1 MSGAL
6 DGLVALDLATFIAAP
21 FCCTLLGEHGAEV
34 IKIEQPGIGDDLR
47 RLGHKPAD
55 GMSYMWLVESRN
67 KKSIT
72 CNLRAPEGQALITR
86 LAAQADILA
95 ENFRPGTMEK
105 WHLGYDELSRVNPR
119 LVMVRIS
126 AFGQTGPS
134 RERPGFGRIA
144 GAVSGVSYVSG
155 YPDRPP
161 VSPGT
166 PTIPDYLAG
175 VMGAFG
181 ALAAIESRHQT
192 GLGQMVDVALYEPM
206 LRMMDEM
213 IPVYGALGVIR
224 ERIGSGTEYVVPH
237 NHYQARDGSWIAIAC
252 TNDRMFERLA
262 VDAMKQPD
270 LPAEFPTMAERLR
283 RRAELDARVQ
293 AWVGSFDATEVLARL
308 DGASVPC
315 SRVNSV
321 KDIFADEHMRA
332 RDNVITV
339 PGPDGGALRMPGI
352 VPKLS
357 RTPGRITSAGPAKPG
372 EHNEKLLRPPRAH
385 PRRPGRAVEE
395 RHRMNAVERQMV
407 LVAFLQAQNCSNYPA
422 SWRHAETA
430 TDFLSAEYFQRI
442 ARTLEDAKF
451 HLAFFDDRLAMPDR
465 YGDDYAESVRHGIR
479 VVKMDLIPLM
489 TAMGLATRRL
499 GIGGTYSTTYAE
511 PFHVART
518 FATLDHM
525 IGGRAAW
532 NIVTSLNDSEAANFG
547 MEAHPEHDA
556 RYERATVREVVLG
569 HWDTWEDDAIILDR
583 ARGIFADPA
592 KVHRLDHRG
601 KWFKSRGPF
610 TVPRSPRAAPS

>member
-34 IKIEQPGIGDDLR
+34 IKVEQPGIGDDLR
-47 RLGHKPAD
+47 RLGHKPSD

-181 ALAAIESRHQT
+181 ALAAIESRHKT

-237 NHYQARDGSWIAIAC
+237 NHYQARDGNWIAIAC

-262 VDAMKQPD
+262 VDAMTQPE

-293 AWVGSFDATEVLARL
+293 AWVGSFDAVEVLARL

-332 RDNVITV
+332 RDNVIAV

-357 RTPGRITSAGPAKPG
+357 RTPGQVRSAGPAVVG
-372 EHNEKLLRPPRAH
+372 AHNEEIYC
-385 PRRPGRAVEE
+385 GRLGLT
-395 RHRMNAVERQMV
+395 R
-407 LVAFLQAQNCSNYPA
+407 
-422 SWRHAETA
+422 
-430 TDFLSAEYFQRI
+430 DDLSA
-442 ARTLEDAKF
+442 LAKQ
-451 HLAFFDDRLAMPDR
+451 
-465 YGDDYAESVRHGIR
+465 GI
-479 VVKMDLIPLM
+479 V
-489 TAMGLATRRL
+489 
-499 GIGGTYSTTYAE
+499 
-511 PFHVART
+511 
-518 FATLDHM
+518 
-525 IGGRAAW
+525 
-532 NIVTSLNDSEAANFG
+532 
-547 MEAHPEHDA
+547 
-556 RYERATVREVVLG
+556 
-569 HWDTWEDDAIILDR
+569 
-583 ARGIFADPA
+583 
-592 KVHRLDHRG
+592 
-601 KWFKSRGPF
+601 
-610 TVPRSPRAAPS
+610 